1 MKNVL
6 SVFLLFVV
14 SIFAAVFPASAQDKA
29 VTHYTKTVQTEFS
42 EVFADLQDAVIN
54 KGLVIDYVGNVD
66 NMLNRTSS
74 TAGSVTSDGDK
85 SPYLNA
91 KYMQF
96 CSSKLTHK
104 AVSADPHNLAIC
116 PYIVYLFETR
126 AKPGYVT
133 IGYRPPIFGP
143 SKRSRK
149 IKVEVLEYLE
159 SIVNEAIAE

>member
-1 MKNVL
+1 MKNLITAILVL
-6 SVFLLFVV
+6 ITTTFS
-14 SIFAAVFPASAQDKA
+14 AVFNASAQDKA
-29 VTHYTKTVQTEFS
+29 VTHYTKTVQAEFVD
-42 EVFADLQDAVIN
+42 VFADLQDAVIN

-74 TAGSVTSDGDK
+74 TAGSVTSDGEK

-116 PYIVYLFETR
+116 PYIVYMFETR
-126 AKPGYVT
+126 AKPGNIT

-149 IKVEVLEYLE
+149 IKAEVLEFLE

>member
-1 MKNVL
+1 MKKFTL
-6 SVFLLFVV
+6 AMMVFIAT
-14 SIFAAVFPASAQDKA
+14 IFTAVFSASAQDKA
-29 VTHYTKTVQTEFS
+29 VTHYTKTVQAEFVD
-42 EVFADLQDAVIN
+42 VFADLQDAVIN

-74 TAGSVTSDGDK
+74 TAGSVTSDGEK

-116 PYIVYLFETR
+116 PYIVYMFETR
-126 AKPGYVT
+126 AKPGNIT

-149 IKVEVLEYLE
+149 IKAEVLEFLE
-159 SIVNEAIAE
+159 SIVKRSNR

>member
-1 MKNVL
+1 MKKITIAMM
-6 SVFLLFVV
+6 VF
-14 SIFAAVFPASAQDKA
+14 IATIYTAVFSASAQDKS
-29 VTHYTKTVQTEFS
+29 VTHYTKTVQAEFVD
-42 EVFADLQDAVIN
+42 VFADLQDAVIN

-74 TAGSVTSDGDK
+74 TAGSVTSDGEK

-116 PYIVYLFETR
+116 PYIVYMFETR
-126 AKPGYVT
+126 AKPGNIT

-149 IKVEVLEYLE
+149 IKVEVLEFLE